1 MKNIQG
7 FSLVNNIRIV
17 STYTTHLTYNNN
29 EPIQITTFL
38 RTCVSFINTYIIQMV
53 NRRELTILR

>member
-7 FSLVNNIRIV
+7 FSLVNNKTIV
-17 STYTTHLTYNNN
+17 PTYTTYLTHNNN
-29 EPIQITTFL
+29 QPVQITTFL

-53 NRRELTILR
+53 NRKELTTLR